1 MAKQSL
7 NVEKSRFD
15 PQLDTDRWED
25 RWENVERFILAH
37 RPLFYTNGFVRSE
50 WRWRN
55 GRRFGPYFRL
65 RYRQGNIQR
74 SIYLGPSNQLA
85 DQVRRLLAN
94 LQFHRNCRRLR
105 TRLRASLR
113 LEKKHLQNTLHAHGY
128 NMKGFDIHKSKSPR
142 N

>member
-1 MAKQSL
+1 MAKPSR
-7 NVEKSRFD
+7 NVEKTRFV
-15 PQLDTDRWED
+15 PQLDADRWD
-25 RWENVERFILAH
+25 TVEKFILAN
-37 RPLFYTNGFVRSE
+37 RPLFYTNGSVVTE

-55 GRRFGPYFRL
+55 GLRFGPYFRL
-65 RYRQGNIQR
+65 KYRDGNIQR

-85 DQVRRLLAN
+85 EKVRRLLAN
-94 LQFHRNCRRLR
+94 LQFHRTCRRLR

-113 LEKKHLQNTLHAHGY
+113 LEKKHLQNILNTHGY